1 MKLKQKTKI
10 NAKIKL
16 ENIFLSYNNKKT
28 YVLKDIS
35 FSVFS
40 WEVLSIIWVNWSG
53 KSTLLS
59 ILSTLLK
66 PTSGDIV
73 YENMNYKDIK
83 NIDDFRKNNIGF
95 IFQFHY
101 LINYLSVKE
110 NINLAN
116 EKASKEEIFDLLKL
130 LGIQNLIDKYPNE
143 ISGGQ
148 RQRVAIARALI
159 NNPKIIFADEPT
171 GNLDS
176 KNSLNVFELFKTLAN
191 IGTTIIVA
199 THDKSLALLA
209 NKIYEVKDGKIE

>member
-1 MKLKQKTKI
+1 MMKVSNLTHYYNKDL
-10 NAKIKL
+10 AL
-16 ENIFLSYNNKKT
+16 ENINLQIKSGEF
-28 YVLKDIS
+28 VA
-35 FSVFS
+35 
-40 WEVLSIIWVNWSG
+40 IIGESGSG

-73 YENMNYKDIK
+73 YEGTNYKDIK

-130 LGIQNLIDKYPNE
+130 LGIENLIDKYPNE

-159 NNPKIIFADEPT
+159 NNPKVIFADEPT

-176 KNSLNVFELFKTLAN
+176 KNSLNVFEIFKSLCEK
-191 IGTTIIVA
+191 GTTIIVA
-199 THDKSLALLA
+199 THDKELANLT
-209 NKIYEVKDGKIE
+209 NKIYEVKDGKIQ

>member
-1 MKLKQKTKI
+1 M
-10 NAKIKL
+10 IKVTNLTHYYNKDLAL
-16 ENIFLSYNNKKT
+16 ENINLEIKSGEF
-28 YVLKDIS
+28 IA
-35 FSVFS
+35 
-40 WEVLSIIWVNWSG
+40 IIGESGSG

-73 YENMNYKDIK
+73 YENINYKDIK

-116 EKASKEEIFDLLKL
+116 EKASKEEIFNLLKL

-176 KNSLNVFELFKTLAN
+176 KNSLNVFELFKTFAN
-191 IGTTIIVA
+191 KGTTIIVA
-199 THDKSLALLA
+199 THDKSLAALA

>member
-1 MKLKQKTKI
+1 MIKVSNLTHYYNKDLALQNI
-10 NAKIKL
+10 NLEIKKG
-16 ENIFLSYNNKKT
+16 EF
-28 YVLKDIS
+28 VA
-35 FSVFS
+35 
-40 WEVLSIIWVNWSG
+40 IIGESGSG

-66 PTSGDIV
+66 PTSGNVFFEDT
-73 YENMNYKDIK
+73 NYKEIKDI
-83 NIDDFRKNNIGF
+83 DSFRKNSIGF

-110 NINLAN
+110 NILLAN
-116 EKASKEEIFDLLKL
+116 EKATNEDIYNLLKSL
-130 LGIQNLIDKYPNE
+130 HIENLINKYPNE

-159 NNPKIIFADEPT
+159 NNPKVIFADEPT

-176 KNSLNVFELFKTLAN
+176 KNSLNVFELFKNLTSK
-191 IGTTIIVA
+191 GTTIIVA
-199 THDKSLALLA
+199 THDKALANLA

>member
-1 MKLKQKTKI
+1 MMKVSNLTHYYNKDL
-10 NAKIKL
+10 AL
-16 ENIFLSYNNKKT
+16 ENINLEIKSGEF
-28 YVLKDIS
+28 IA
-35 FSVFS
+35 
-40 WEVLSIIWVNWSG
+40 IIGESGSG

-73 YENMNYKDIK
+73 YEKINYKDIK

-116 EKASKEEIFDLLKL
+116 EKASKEEIFNLLKL
-130 LGIQNLIDKYPNE
+130 LGIENLIDKYPNE

-176 KNSLNVFELFKTLAN
+176 KNSLNVFELFKTFAN
-191 IGTTIIVA
+191 KGTTIIVA
-199 THDKSLALLA
+199 THDKSLAELA

>member
-1 MKLKQKTKI
+1 M
-10 NAKIKL
+10 IKVTNLTHYYNKDLAL
-16 ENIFLSYNNKKT
+16 ENINLEIKSGEF
-28 YVLKDIS
+28 IA
-35 FSVFS
+35 
-40 WEVLSIIWVNWSG
+40 IIGESGSG

-59 ILSTLLK
+59 VLSTLLK

-73 YENMNYKDIK
+73 YENINYKDIK

-116 EKASKEEIFDLLKL
+116 EKASKEEIFDLLTL
-130 LGIQNLIDKYPNE
+130 LGIENLIDKYPNE

-176 KNSLNVFELFKTLAN
+176 KNSLNVFELFKTFAN
-191 IGTTIIVA
+191 KGTTIIVA
-199 THDKSLALLA
+199 THDKSLAALA

>member
-1 MKLKQKTKI
+1 M
-10 NAKIKL
+10 IKVTNLTHYYNKDLAL
-16 ENIFLSYNNKKT
+16 ENINLEIKSGEF
-28 YVLKDIS
+28 IA
-35 FSVFS
+35 
-40 WEVLSIIWVNWSG
+40 IIGESGSG

-59 ILSTLLK
+59 VLSTLLK
-66 PTSGDIV
+66 PTSGDII
-73 YENMNYKDIK
+73 YENINYKDIK

>member
-1 MKLKQKTKI
+1 M
-10 NAKIKL
+10 IKVTNLTHYYNKDLAL
-16 ENIFLSYNNKKT
+16 ENINLEIKSGEF
-28 YVLKDIS
+28 IA
-35 FSVFS
+35 
-40 WEVLSIIWVNWSG
+40 IIGESGSG

-73 YENMNYKDIK
+73 YENINYKDIK

-116 EKASKEEIFDLLKL
+116 EKATKEEIFDLLKL
-130 LGIQNLIDKYPNE
+130 LNIENLINKYPDE

-176 KNSLNVFELFKTLAN
+176 KNSLNVFELFKTFAN
-191 IGTTIIVA
+191 KGTTIIVA
-199 THDKSLALLA
+199 THDKNLALKA
-209 NKIYEVKDGKIE
+209 DITYEVKDGKIE